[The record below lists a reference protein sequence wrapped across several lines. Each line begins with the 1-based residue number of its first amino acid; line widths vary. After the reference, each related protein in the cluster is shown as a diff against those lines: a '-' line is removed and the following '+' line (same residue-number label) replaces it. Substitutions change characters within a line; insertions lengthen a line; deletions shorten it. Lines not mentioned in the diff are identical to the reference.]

1 MNYEIV
7 LSGEARAYLKPLDG
21 KTRVT
26 VARRIEGLKDLPDRQ
41 GKALKGELAGYRSIH
56 AAGRYRVIYELS
68 PVRPLVVITA
78 IGIRKEGSK
87 TDVYETLKKLWR
99 SQVIEL

>member
-7 LSGEARAYLKPLDG
+7 LSSEARAYLKSLDI
-21 KTRVT
+21 KTRLT

-41 GKALKGELAGYRSIH
+41 GKALKGELVGYRSIH

-68 PVRPLVVITA
+68 QDRPLVVITA
-78 IGIRKEGSK
+78 IGVRKEGSK
-87 TDVYETLKKLWR
+87 IDVYETLKKLWR